1 MSAETFIIK
10 NYLNLKFDDH
20 VVLNKTKL
28 LALESSHVNLY
39 EIKGESRISK
49 GWQFPADSFFF

>member
-1 MSAETFIIK
+1 MSAKTFIIK

-49 GWQFPADSFFF
+49 G